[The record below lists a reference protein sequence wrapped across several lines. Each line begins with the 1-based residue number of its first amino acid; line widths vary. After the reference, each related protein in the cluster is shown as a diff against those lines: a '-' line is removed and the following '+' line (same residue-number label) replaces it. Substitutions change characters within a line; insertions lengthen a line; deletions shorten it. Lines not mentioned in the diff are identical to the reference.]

1 MRRCQPP
8 KTQSPSPKALVI
20 QHQIAC
26 PRRLCRCRRG
36 PVQSPGAC
44 PPRMTLHSIARCDE
58 QRMNGFAG
66 VGWGTPVALRAP
78 AASDRSVSKS
88 GHRPR
93 QGNLDWQL
101 SLRHRG
107 PLARNDEG
115 AFKCQTARDRMPF
128 RLSVAGVD
136 RVCVGSS
143 LPTGLPASAV
153 LLSNRRIRDGF
164 VLDCVLGLPSRR
176 LHRLA

>member
-1 MRRCQPP
+1 MAAFTLFCRATSPNSVIILMPRSILPQWLLASSSTKRSSNIFAVTLLFSIHNYRRMMRRRQPP

-44 PPRMTLHSIARCDE
+44 PPRMTPHSIARCDE

-66 VGWGTPVALRAP
+66 GGWGTPVALRPP

-93 QGNLDWQL
+93 QGNLDW
-101 SLRHRG
+101 
-107 PLARNDEG
+107 
-115 AFKCQTARDRMPF
+115 
-128 RLSVAGVD
+128 
-136 RVCVGSS
+136 
-143 LPTGLPASAV
+143 
-153 LLSNRRIRDGF
+153 
-164 VLDCVLGLPSRR
+164 
-176 LHRLA
+176 